1 MIRSAAFLLV
11 LALLGGLSAPEAHG
25 QSFGE
30 EERAGPVRIGSLNF
44 NVGVPVGPFADN
56 IEDLGYGGNLFLGTQ
71 LGASPVVLGLD
82 LGFLIYGR
90 NERTAGFS
98 TTIPE
103 VDVEVITTNS
113 IFQPHAV
120 LRLQPLQGPFRP
132 YVEAV
137 GGFKYLFTRTRIEDQ
152 GSSDDDDEI
161 ASSTNFDDFAWS
173 GGGGAGVDVMVYRP
187 PAGAQKQSSFR
198 GVSLHLGAQY
208 LFGQEAEY
216 LSEGQLR
223 DENGNNR
230 IDDSELDIRR
240 SATTLLLFKLG
251 LTAYF

>member
-1 MIRSAAFLLV
+1 MVRSAALLLV
-11 LALLGGLSAPEAHG
+11 LALLGGLSAPEGHA
-25 QSFGE
+25 QSLSSD
-30 EERAGPVRIGSLNF
+30 ERAGPVRIGGLNF

-56 IEDLGYGGNLFLGTQ
+56 IEDPGYGGNLFLGTQ
-71 LGASPVVLGLD
+71 IGASPVVLGLD

-90 NERTAGFS
+90 DERQVGLS
-98 TTIPE
+98 TTVPIA
-103 VDVEVITTNS
+103 VDLITTNS

-120 LRLQPLQGPFRP
+120 LRLQPLQGSFRP

-137 GGFKYLFTRTRIEDQ
+137 GGFKYLFTRTRVENR
-152 GSSDDDDEI
+152 GSSNNDDDEI
-161 ASSTNFDDFAWS
+161 ASETNFDDFAWS

-198 GVSLHLGAQY
+198 GVSLHLGGQY

-216 LSEGQLR
+216 VAEGGLE
-223 DENGNNR
+223 DENGNNL
-230 IDDSELDIRR
+230 IDESELDIRR

>member
-1 MIRSAAFLLV
+1 
-11 LALLGGLSAPEAHG
+11 
-25 QSFGE
+25 
-30 EERAGPVRIGSLNF
+30 
-44 NVGVPVGPFADN
+44 
-56 IEDLGYGGNLFLGTQ
+56 
-71 LGASPVVLGLD
+71 VVLGLD

-90 NERTAGFS
+90 SERTVPFS
-98 TTIPE
+98 NTVGPSVN
-103 VDVEVITTNS
+103 VDVITTNN
-113 IFQPHAV
+113 ILQPHAV

-137 GGFKYLFTRTRIEDQ
+137 GGFKYLFTRTRVENR
-152 GSSDDDDEI
+152 GSSNNDDDEI
-161 ASSTNFDDFAWS
+161 ASETNFDDFAWS

-216 LSEGQLR
+216 VAEGALE
-223 DENGNNR
+223 DENGNNL
-230 IDDSELDIRR
+230 IDESELDIRR
-240 SATTLLLFKLG
+240 SATTLLVFKLG